1 MAGPR
6 RGPPSPRGDAP
17 LSARMK
23 ALRDANEAASRRSAD
38 FEVDPDGTARSTKGS
53 PAGAS
58 ATYRSADF
66 DYPVTVTG
74 FAGERDGVRYF
85 TIEGSS
91 AAIPESQLVFRAPAD
106 MDRILNAQQAD
117 PGVEADAASPEGTV
131 LEERTAPPQRQVWTQ
146 DDTLR
151 TIDQVHSN
159 SEKILGRMIRD
170 SQLATGNKPQIRPK
184 FAGKTLQPKAEF
196 EQAVAAAID
205 LRREMAKPNPSVQA
219 AWGHTQKLLQFM
231 RGKEWANEIVPDLS
245 VFEPDAIARAETS
258 NAESPPRKLP
268 SGLIEE
274 GGDPVRTP
282 VLRGPEDRRNASG
295 QQQYDAVESARKLFD
310 DRLDALRRTIRG
322 TFQGEALNATDAT
335 TLAKLNQIVS
345 ENIGT
350 ESSRLG
356 IGSGDSGKSP
366 QSPAA
371 AVAAIERHMSR
382 SAPAGNQR
390 TSVFRTAPPG
400 EVLERSSPTRAPSD
414 AVPPPGPN
422 TVDPN
427 AREKANA
434 FSQRLSRLVGE
445 EPGDPFVP
453 SSRPPEPA
461 DVGAPPEWTE
471 ERASAWR
478 ASEAQRKADMEAAQ
492 PARRVAGTVQRPEVI
507 RQRLAEL
514 NEQPAE
520 PEQQPRLG
528 YETFNAESSASGV
541 TPIADR
547 IEGKTR
553 DPLPEAGQQ
562 EINAI
567 SRYRVRLQGTP
578 TMPEGGSAFQST
590 NKPML
595 VQEIA
600 KRDGSG
606 QWEDLTPLNAEVRQY
621 GDTYLIISQNGQP
634 FEVSASDLAA
644 DGSVLPRRID
654 LQRARQIASSGKG
667 DVLQT
672 PRDIERARLLDRNR
686 KLPRERRNFEA
697 MPDDP
702 RRPADAARN
711 PAIDVAATNRP
722 TLEAARA
729 AATELERQLQSN
741 DLGLSR
747 SGDDQVAP
755 ETLATVLSFMEE
767 NPGYNVA
774 DLLDGP
780 TQFVKAAELRKQRE
794 RIGARADI
802 SEAEKA
808 EMLAGITQAEFEQQY
823 SQRGATRM
831 NDLLADRSRVRA
843 VLGRVLDPGRS
854 IDAATPM
861 TLYSVDW
868 LNRNARDVF
877 AGPEADVRLAQASAI
892 ERVVTDQFRR
902 PAPDATGARPPLG
915 PQASEWRSRMREEM
929 GRQGISNLAIFGDL
943 ESDVNLQL
951 QSRAFD
957 DSARSAGET
966 FGLRGAGA
974 GLEPDRRRAAGPR
987 PDVDDDP
994 SMREYMDVSDDSETD
1009 ANARPDTMDDLAM
1022 EVSPQYRNLLER
1034 ARYLA
1039 MRAGIDESGDVRAL
1053 LERLNAEVPRQ
1064 TAPTRP
1070 GLVDGLLGR
1079 RRPGPAAEFRDSQA
1093 TAIQREL
1100 EALNA
1105 ASASM
1110 IPRENSTGPG
1120 TLEELF
1126 GNDDQRRA
1134 WARSL
1139 FGGTQEQTENNMRML
1154 FLTWLNN
1161 PLARNAIDRQGKS
1174 GVNPYFAAPRQSAE
1188 GADLGPIDSSNVE
1201 WTMSRLDDLEQQRR
1215 ELTGGIFQRE
1225 MEDALVDSKPLIPP
1239 HRRNNARLARI
1250 DSEIAALKES
1260 NPGIFQSYQQFK
1272 DEVGY
1277 AFRPLLEEMPAPNVG
1292 GRPERPDMFPAA
1304 REFFGFGDR
1313 PEGMTLRQRMAGG
1326 KPIQLPGR
1334 RENTR
1339 IAELTQLLDSVEAVA
1354 GSGERGIDPT
1364 VSNPEQ
1370 GLLVYLASNP
1380 EGQLTDADIA
1390 GIRQVLNTGEGAVDP
1405 SVIEKLRRG
1414 GAFGEAI
1421 LRGELPDAQLGVDPA
1436 LRKNA
1441 DMLSASRTI
1450 PISERFEVA
1459 DEAAGAAKIA
1469 EIQSDSTGQYA
1480 GLRPSKQLVRENGK
1494 LFVEAFKE
1502 APAVRSSLTADFYVP
1517 PSGPAIPR
1525 SSPTAP
1531 AMRDGVVSFGSEMYT
1546 PANMPASRL
1555 QQIRGL
1561 QRQLSFAR
1569 TPSEIAP
1576 IQAQIDQLSR
1586 GVRAVDT
1593 QETPTV
1599 AAAERQARAGIPD
1612 GAGEAVQ
1619 GQLDKLAEILQAV
1632 TDARGRT
1639 RSAPDALKDPEAFPV
1654 RSAGFGRAI
1663 TRNVDEP
1670 AGPLGMLQI
1679 DEQTL
1684 SPLDDMAR
1692 GSGFYV
1698 EPGSAGDRLLESIA
1712 GLRRPVS
1719 AGELMDNSTALAAEM
1734 PKDPQ
1739 DVARMALERLANAR
1753 VGGKPL
1759 GIDITDMAF
1768 DDSDLAQRLQGKAT
1782 QFRQLAQE
1790 SGAEAGGYVDDNS
1803 KYLEAVAN
1811 QYEEAARAVNE
1822 GYIRTRAD
1830 RGIADD
1836 ARPGQAVSGQNSAA
1850 QPRVYLGGGRGA
1862 FFKGADDKMFLR
1874 ANVEGGRPLFVPI
1887 DAGQGA
1893 NWSIDSEGRLQRQGV
1908 PAPQRTAPAP
1918 AEAPETPDI
1927 SPDLDE
1933 PQIDDMGA
1941 GIPGMGAPVAMNAAP
1956 GDTNTYVNDPEAVLR
1971 RLRQSVRPAAVMA

>member
-6 RGPPSPRGDAP
+6 RGPPSPRGEAP
-17 LSARMK
+17 LSARMR
-23 ALRDANEAASRRSAD
+23 ALKSAANAGQGQAAA
-38 FEVDPDGTARSTKGS
+38 
-53 PAGAS
+53 AGAS

-74 FAGERDGVRYF
+74 FAGERDGVRHF
-85 TIEGSS
+85 NIEGSS
-91 AAIPESQLVFRAPAD
+91 AAIPESQLVFPSPAD
-106 MDRILNAQQAD
+106 MDRILGAQQAD
-117 PGVEADAASPEGTV
+117 PGVEAEAARAEGTA
-131 LEERTAPPQRQVWTQ
+131 LEERTAPPKRQVWTQ
-146 DDTLR
+146 EDTLR

-170 SQLATGNKPQIRPK
+170 SQLATGNKPKIRPQ

-196 EQAVAAAID
+196 EQAVAAALD
-205 LRREMAKPNPSVQA
+205 LRREMAKPNPSMET
-219 AWGHTQKLLQFM
+219 AWSHTQKLLQFV
-231 RGKEWANEIVPDLS
+231 RGKDWANEIVPDLS
-245 VFEPDAIARAETS
+245 VFEPDSIARAEKS
-258 NAESPPRKLP
+258 NSESPPRKFP

-282 VLRGPEDRRNASG
+282 VLRGPEERRNASG
-295 QQQYDAVESARKLFD
+295 QQQYDAVEAARKLFD
-310 DRLDALRRTIRG
+310 DRLDALRRTIKG
-322 TFQGEALNATDAT
+322 TFQGESLNATDAT
-335 TLAKLNQIVS
+335 TLAKLSQIVS
-345 ENIGT
+345 ENIGS

-356 IGSGDSGKSP
+356 IGSGNSGKSP

-371 AVAAIERHMSR
+371 AVAAIERHLGR

-390 TSVFRTAPPG
+390 TSTFPTAP
-400 EVLERSSPTRAPSD
+400 SSAS
-414 AVPPPGPN
+414 
-422 TVDPN
+422 
-427 AREKANA
+427 RE
-434 FSQRLSRLVGE
+434 FG
-445 EPGDPFVP
+445 
-453 SSRPPEPA
+453 
-461 DVGAPPEWTE
+461 
-471 ERASAWR
+471 
-478 ASEAQRKADMEAAQ
+478 
-492 PARRVAGTVQRPEVI
+492 GTVQRPEVI

-528 YETFNAESSASGV
+528 YETFNAESSPSGV

-606 QWEDLTPLNAEVRQY
+606 QWEELTPLNAEVRQY

-634 FEVSASDLAA
+634 FEVSASDLDA
-644 DGSVLPRRID
+644 DGSVLPKRID

-667 DVLQT
+667 EVLQT

-702 RRPADAARN
+702 RRPADTARN
-711 PAIDVAATNRP
+711 SAIDVAATNRP

-729 AATELERQLQSN
+729 AAAELERQLQSN

-747 SGDDQVAP
+747 TGDDQVAP

-780 TQFVKAAELRKQRE
+780 TQFVKAADLRKQRE
-794 RIGARADI
+794 RIEARADI

-823 SQRGATRM
+823 SQRGSTRM

-843 VLGRVLDPGRS
+843 VLGRVLDPSRS
-854 IDAATPM
+854 VDAATPM

-868 LNRNARDVF
+868 LNRNAKEVF
-877 AGPEADVRLAQASAI
+877 AGPESDARLARASDI

-902 PAPDATGARPPLG
+902 PAPDAAGARPPLG

-929 GRQGISNLAIFGDL
+929 GRQGIANLAIFGDL

-951 QSRAFD
+951 QSRTFD

-987 PDVDDDP
+987 PDFNDDP
-994 SMREYMDVSDDSETD
+994 SLREYMDVADDRETD
-1009 ANARPDTMDDLAM
+1009 ANVRPDSMDDLAM

-1079 RRPGPAAEFRDSQA
+1079 RRPGPTSEFRDIQA
-1093 TAIQREL
+1093 TAIRREL
-1100 EALNA
+1100 DSLNA

-1110 IPRENSTGPG
+1110 VPRENSTAPG
-1120 TLEELF
+1120 TLAELF

-1134 WARSL
+1134 WARTL
-1139 FGGTQEQTENNMRML
+1139 FGGTQEQMENNMRML

-1174 GVNPYFAAPRQSAE
+1174 GVNPYFAAPRQSAD
-1188 GADLGPIDSSNVE
+1188 GADLGPAESSNVE
-1201 WTMSRLDDLEQQRR
+1201 WVMSRLNDLEAERTKFIGTAFGK
-1215 ELTGGIFQRE
+1215 ELQAGLADSQP
-1225 MEDALVDSKPLIPP
+1225 LVSSGP
-1239 HRRNNARLARI
+1239 RNDARLRRI
-1250 DSEIAALKES
+1250 DSQIAALKDAH
-1260 NPGIFQSYQQFK
+1260 PGIFETYQQFK
-1272 DEVGY
+1272 DEVGN
-1277 AFRPLLEEMPAPNVG
+1277 AFRPQLEEMPAPNVG
-1292 GRPERPDMFPAA
+1292 GRPARPDMFQAA

-1339 IAELTQLLDSVEAVA
+1339 IAELTQLLDSIEAVA
-1354 GSGERGIDPT
+1354 GSGERGIDST

-1370 GLLVYLASNP
+1370 GLLRYLASNP

-1405 SVIEKLRRG
+1405 SVIEKLRRA

-1441 DMLSASRTI
+1441 DMLSAQRQI
-1450 PISERFEVA
+1450 PEQET
-1459 DEAAGAAKIA
+1459 AAV
-1469 EIQSDSTGQYA
+1469 T
-1480 GLRPSKQLVRENGK
+1480 N
-1494 LFVEAFKE
+1494 LF
-1502 APAVRSSLTADFYVP
+1502 PADFYVP

-1525 SSPTAP
+1525 SSPTVP
-1531 AMRDGVVSFGSEMYT
+1531 AMRDGVVSFGSGMYT
-1546 PANMPASRL
+1546 PTNMPASRL
-1555 QQIRGL
+1555 QQIRSL

-1576 IQAQIDQLSR
+1576 IQAQIDQLAR
-1586 GVRAVDT
+1586 GVSVVDT
-1593 QETPTV
+1593 QGTPTV
-1599 AAAERQARAGIPD
+1599 SAAERQARAGIPD
-1612 GAGEAVQ
+1612 GAGESVQ

-1679 DEQTL
+1679 DEQAL

-1719 AGELMDNSTALAAEM
+1719 AGELMDNATPLAAEP

-1739 DVARMALERLANAR
+1739 AVARMALERLSKSQF
-1753 VGGKPL
+1753 GGKPL

-1768 DDSDLAQRLQGKAT
+1768 DEGDLAQRLQGKAT

-1803 KYLEAVAN
+1803 KYLEAVAS

-1822 GYIRTRAD
+1822 GYIRTRSD
-1830 RGIADD
+1830 RGIVDD
-1836 ARPGQAVSGQNSAA
+1836 ARPGQAVAGQNAAA
-1850 QPRVYLGGGRGA
+1850 QPRVYLGGGRGS
-1862 FFKGADDKMFLR
+1862 FFKGADEKLFLR

-1908 PAPQRTAPAP
+1908 PVPRRPDPAP
-1918 AEAPETPDI
+1918 ADTPDTPDI

-1971 RLRQSVRPAAVMA
+1971 RLRQTVRPAAVMA